1 MDNIFHVSFPGMG
14 IENITINRVA
24 FSFFGIEVYWY
35 GMLISIAVVLG
46 LFILHRMAGRF
57 GINPDIVL
65 DTVILLVPVMIVA
78 ARLYYVVF
86 SFDEFKGNIWSVFNL
101 RSGGLA
107 FYGGV
112 IGGVLAVFIISKVKK
127 VSFSRLADLFVVVLP
142 LSQGIGRWGN
152 FFNQEAFGSGTTLPW
167 GMVSEGTKSYLTQL
181 GHVNPSTPVHPTFL
195 YEFIA
200 NIIIFVILY
209 FVHEKS
215 KRPFET
221 LMVYLMSYG
230 LVRFFVESIR
240 TDSLY
245 IGNTQ
250 IRVSMLLSGT
260 MVAFGLVCFIIIRRK
275 PILTNAAGIVQP
287 TQEGAESTI
296 KSNFD
301 TIEDNNIVNTSTENT
316 STEDTSAEFSI
327 TEEKTTEEKTNQEK
341 TNQEKTTEDNTT
353 EDNPSEKNQ

>member
-101 RSGGLA
+101 RTGGLA

-245 IGNTQ
+245 IGNSQ
-250 IRVSMLLSGT
+250 IRVSMLLSGI

-275 PILTNAAGIVQP
+275 PVVADAAGIVLP

-296 KSNFD
+296 KSDFD
-301 TIEDNNIVNTSTENT
+301 TVENNNIEDISATGSAAEDTSTEVNT
-316 STEDTSAEFSI
+316 TEEKS
-327 TEEKTTEEKTNQEK
+327 TEEKTTEDN
-341 TNQEKTTEDNTT
+341 TTEDNTT

>member
-14 IENITINRVA
+14 IDNITINRVA

-35 GMLISIAVVLG
+35 GMLISLAVILG
-46 LFILHRMAGRF
+46 LLILHRMAGRF
-57 GINPDIVL
+57 GIHPDIVL

-78 ARLYYVVF
+78 ARLYYVAF

-101 RSGGLA
+101 RTGGLA

-112 IGGVLAVFIISKVKK
+112 IGGVLAVFIISKIKK

-167 GMVSEGTKSYLTQL
+167 GMVSEGTKSYLTQI
-181 GHVNPSTPVHPTFL
+181 GHVNPSTPVHPTFM

-209 FVHEKS
+209 KVHEKS

-240 TDSLY
+240 TDSLF
-245 IGNTQ
+245 IGESQ
-250 IRVSMLLSGT
+250 IRVSMLLSGI
-260 MVAFGLVCFIIIRRK
+260 MVAFGLICFIIIRRR
-275 PILTNAAGIVQP
+275 PIVANAAGIVLP
-287 TQEGAESTI
+287 TLAGPEDSIEYSIDTAED
-296 KSNFD
+296 SN
-301 TIEDNNIVNTSTENT
+301 IEDTGDEGSAA
-316 STEDTSAEFSI
+316 EDTSTVGIA
-327 TEEKTTEEKTNQEK
+327 TEEKPITH
-341 TNQEKTTEDNTT
+341 NTT
-353 EDNPSEKNQ
+353 EDKPSEKNQ

>member
-101 RSGGLA
+101 RTGGLA

-230 LVRFFVESIR
+230 LVRYFVESIR

-245 IGNTQ
+245 IGNSQ
-250 IRVSMLLSGT
+250 IRVSMLLSGI
-260 MVAFGLVCFIIIRRK
+260 MVAFGLVCLVIIRRK
-275 PILTNAAGIVQP
+275 PVVANAAGIVLP
-287 TQEGAESTI
+287 TQEGAENTI

-301 TIEDNNIVNTSTENT
+301 TVENNNIVDT
-316 STEDTSAEFSI
+316 STEDTS
-327 TEEKTTEEKTNQEK
+327 TEVNTTEEKSTEEK
-341 TNQEKTTEDNTT
+341 STEEKSTEEKSTEDNTT